1 MELHAL
7 PFDVET
13 VFAKVKKKKEKL
25 KKLVKLRGPNSPLYR
40 AIWPMIYVVRVFGF
54 APYNFSQDR
63 LVPSNIN
70 LIFTAIATIF
80 YSYVFY
86 QVFSRFLLNQS
97 IKRETDP
104 LDRTEDT
111 KIITNYSVVMYELG
125 LTAFTRR
132 SFVRIWNA
140 LQDFDE
146 EVRQLGYPRKETRT
160 AVVAWILVIVT
171 AALWIFVNRLGM
183 YAFGEKWTDN
193 MGYMMPHIG
202 TSVAIYKFVA
212 MAIFLGQR
220 FHHLNIMSV
229 LNVLVVNKI
238 MTVSICLQKMI
249 LNMYNDL
256 MIAAENLDS
265 LYSWSL
271 LFWLASLSLN
281 TISNMY
287 FVIQYLFTKQWEVQM
302 WSLVSCLSAWLL
314 GFLFQLLLLHIACD
328 FASAQANR
336 MGSIQ
341 VEWQV
346 KLMKKNDDFVQL
358 SLQFLNRRLKFSAGG
373 CFYVKLPLLCSIA
386 SMMTTYLVILLQ
398 LQ

>member
-13 VFAKVKKKKEKL
+13 VFAKVKKKQL
-25 KKLVKLRGPNSPLYR
+25 KKLVKLRGPDSPLYR
-40 AIWPMIYVVRVFGF
+40 AIWPMIYTVRVFGF

-70 LIFTAIATIF
+70 LIFTAIATTF

-86 QVFSRFLLNQS
+86 QEFSRFLS
-97 IKRETDP
+97 IKRGNVT
-104 LDRTEDT
+104 LDGTENT

-171 AALWIFVNRLGM
+171 AVIWTSISLIGM
-183 YAFGEKWTDN
+183 YAFAEKWTN
-193 MGYMMPHIG
+193 NVRYMMPYVG

-220 FHHLNIMSV
+220 FHHLNTIAMQNLPFTSARG
-229 LNVLVVNKI
+229 NGMIISK
-238 MTVSICLQKMI
+238 KMI
-249 LNMYNDL
+249 LSMHNDL

-271 LFWLASLSLN
+271 LFWLASLSLH
-281 TISNMY
+281 TIGNMY
-287 FVIQYLFTKQWEVQM
+287 FVIQYLLMKQWEMQM
-302 WSLVSCLSAWLL
+302 WSLISCLSAWLL
-314 GFLFQLLLLHIACD
+314 AFLFQLLLLHIACD

-336 MGSIQ
+336 MGPIQ

-346 KLMKKNDDFVQL
+346 KLIKKNDDFVEL

-373 CFYVKLPLLCSIA
+373 CFCVKLPLLCSIA
-386 SMMTTYLVILLQ
+386 SMMATYLVILLQ
-398 LQ
+398 L

>member
-7 PFDVET
+7 SFDVET
-13 VFAKVKKKKEKL
+13 VFAKVKKKQL
-25 KKLVKLRGPNSPLYR
+25 KKLVKLRGPDSPLYR

-54 APYNFSQDR
+54 APYDFSQDR
-63 LVPSNIN
+63 LVPSNTN

-86 QVFSRFLLNQS
+86 QVFSRFLLNLS
-97 IKRETDP
+97 IKRETEP
-104 LDRTEDT
+104 LDRTENT

-125 LTAFTRR
+125 LTAFTRH

-171 AALWIFVNRLGM
+171 AALWVFINRFGM

-193 MGYMMPHIG
+193 MGYMMPHVG

-220 FHHLNIMSV
+220 FHHLNTIAMQNLPFTSARG
-229 LNVLVVNKI
+229 NGMIISK
-238 MTVSICLQKMI
+238 KMI
-249 LNMYNDL
+249 LSMYNDL

-281 TISNMY
+281 TISNMF
-287 FVIQYLFTKQWEVQM
+287 FVIQWLLMKQSDVQM
-302 WSLVSCLSAWLL
+302 WPVISCLCTWLL
-314 GFLFQLLLLHIACD
+314 AFVFQLLLLHIACD
-328 FASAQANR
+328 FASAQANG
-336 MGSIQ
+336 MGPIQ

-346 KLMKKNDDFVQL
+346 KLMKKNDDFVEL

-373 CFYVKLPLLCSIA
+373 CFCVKLPLLRSIA
-386 SMMTTYLVILLQ
+386 SMMTTYLIILLQ

>member
-1 MELHAL
+1 MELHAFL
-7 PFDVET
+7 FDVET
-13 VFAKVKKKKEKL
+13 VFVKVKK
-25 KKLVKLRGPNSPLYR
+25 KKLVKLRGPDSPLYR
-40 AIWPMIYVVRVFGF
+40 AIWPMIYIVRVFGF

-70 LIFTAIATIF
+70 LIFTATATTF

-86 QVFSRFLLNQS
+86 QVFSRFLS
-97 IKRETDP
+97 IKRGNET
-104 LDRTEDT
+104 LDATENT

-146 EVRQLGYPRKETRT
+146 EVRQLGYPRRETRT

-171 AALWIFVNRLGM
+171 AVIWTSISLIGM
-183 YAFGEKWTDN
+183 YAFAEKWTN
-193 MGYMMPHIG
+193 NVAYMMPYVG

-220 FHHLNIMSV
+220 FHHLNTIAMQNLPFTSTRG
-229 LNVLVVNKI
+229 NGMIISK
-238 MTVSICLQKMI
+238 KMI
-249 LNMYNDL
+249 LSMHNDL

-271 LFWLASLSLN
+271 LFWLINLSLH

-287 FVIQYLFTKQWEVQM
+287 FVIQYLLMKQWEVQM
-302 WSLVSCLSAWLL
+302 WSLISCLSAWLL
-314 GFLFQLLLLHIACD
+314 GFLFQLLLLHIVCD

-336 MGSIQ
+336 MGPIQ
-341 VEWQV
+341 VEWQA
-346 KLMKKNDDFVQL
+346 KLIKKNDDFVQL

-386 SMMTTYLVILLQ
+386 SMMATYLVILLQ
-398 LQ
+398 L

>member
-13 VFAKVKKKKEKL
+13 VFVKVKKKQL
-25 KKLVKLRGPNSPLYR
+25 KKLVKLRGPHSPLYR
-40 AIWPMIYVVRVFGF
+40 AIWPMIYIVRVFGF

-70 LIFTAIATIF
+70 LIFTAIATTF

-86 QVFSRFLLNQS
+86 QVFNRFLS
-97 IKRETDP
+97 IKRGNKTLDETVN
-104 LDRTEDT
+104 T
-111 KIITNYSVVMYELG
+111 KMFINYSVLMYELG
-125 LTAFTRR
+125 LVTFTRR

-146 EVRQLGYPRKETRT
+146 EVRQLGYSRKETRT
-160 AVVAWILVIVT
+160 AVVAWILVIVS
-171 AALWIFVNRLGM
+171 AALWIFINRIGM
-183 YAFGEKWTDN
+183 YTFGEKWTDN
-193 MGYMMPHIG
+193 MGYLMPYIG

-220 FHHLNIMSV
+220 FHHLNTIAMQNLPFTSARG
-229 LNVLVVNKI
+229 NGMIISK
-238 MTVSICLQKMI
+238 KMI
-249 LNMYNDL
+249 LSMHNDL

-271 LFWLASLSLN
+271 LFWLINLSLLI
-281 TISNMY
+281 ISILY
-287 FVIQYLFTKQWEVQM
+287 YVIQYLLMKQWKVQM
-302 WSLVSCLSAWLL
+302 WSMISCLFAWLL
-314 GFLFQLLLLHIACD
+314 AFLFQLLLLHIACD

-336 MGSIQ
+336 MIPIQ

-346 KLMKKNDDFVQL
+346 KLMKKNNDFVEL
-358 SLQFLNRRLKFSAGG
+358 PLQFLNRRLKFSAGG

-386 SMMTTYLVILLQ
+386 SMMTTYLIILLQ

>member
-1 MELHAL
+1 MELHAFL
-7 PFDVET
+7 FDVET
-13 VFAKVKKKKEKL
+13 VFVKVKK
-25 KKLVKLRGPNSPLYR
+25 KKLVKLRGPDSPLYR
-40 AIWPMIYVVRVFGF
+40 AIWPMIYIVRVFGF

-70 LIFTAIATIF
+70 LIFTATATTF

-86 QVFSRFLLNQS
+86 QVFSRFLS
-97 IKRETDP
+97 IKRGNET
-104 LDRTEDT
+104 LDATENT

-146 EVRQLGYPRKETRT
+146 EVRQLGYPRRETRT

-171 AALWIFVNRLGM
+171 AVIWTSISLIGM
-183 YAFGEKWTDN
+183 YAFAEKWTN
-193 MGYMMPHIG
+193 NVAYMMPYVG

-220 FHHLNIMSV
+220 FHHLNTIAMQNLPFTSTRG
-229 LNVLVVNKI
+229 NG
-238 MTVSICLQKMI
+238 MI
-249 LNMYNDL
+249 ISKKYLL
-256 MIAAENLDS
+256 M
-265 LYSWSL
+265 
-271 LFWLASLSLN
+271 
-281 TISNMY
+281 
-287 FVIQYLFTKQWEVQM
+287 KQWEVQM
-302 WSLVSCLSAWLL
+302 WSLISCLSAWLL
-314 GFLFQLLLLHIACD
+314 GFLFQLLLLHIVCD

-336 MGSIQ
+336 MGPIQ
-341 VEWQV
+341 VEWQA
-346 KLMKKNDDFVQL
+346 KLIKKNDDFVQL

-386 SMMTTYLVILLQ
+386 SMMATYLVILLQ
-398 LQ
+398 L

>member
-13 VFAKVKKKKEKL
+13 VFAKVKKKQL
-25 KKLVKLRGPNSPLYR
+25 KKLVKLRGPDSPLYR
-40 AIWPMIYVVRVFGF
+40 ATWPMICIVRVFGL

-80 YSYVFY
+80 YSYALY
-86 QVFSRFLLNQS
+86 QVFNRFLS
-97 IKRETDP
+97 VKRETET
-104 LDRTEDT
+104 LDGTEST
-111 KIITNYSVVMYELG
+111 KIFINYSVVMYELG
-125 LTAFTRR
+125 LATFTRR
-132 SFVRIWNA
+132 IFVRIWNA

-160 AVVAWILVIVT
+160 AVIAWILVIVS
-171 AALWIFVNRLGM
+171 AAIWIFINRIGM

-193 MGYMMPHIG
+193 MEYMMPYIG

-220 FHHLNIMSV
+220 FHHLNTIAMKNLPFTSARG
-229 LNVLVVNKI
+229 NGMIISK
-238 MTVSICLQKMI
+238 KMI
-249 LNMYNDL
+249 LSMHNDL

-271 LFWLASLSLN
+271 LFWLANLSLH

-287 FVIQYLFTKQWEVQM
+287 FVIQWLLMKQWNVQM
-302 WSLVSCLSAWLL
+302 WPLVSCLCTWLL
-314 GFLFQLLLLHIACD
+314 EFVFQLLLIHIACD

-336 MGSIQ
+336 MGPIQ

-346 KLMKKNDDFVQL
+346 KLMKKNDNFVEL
-358 SLQFLNRRLKFSAGG
+358 SLQFLNRRLQFSAGG

-386 SMMTTYLVILLQ
+386 SMMATYLVILLQ